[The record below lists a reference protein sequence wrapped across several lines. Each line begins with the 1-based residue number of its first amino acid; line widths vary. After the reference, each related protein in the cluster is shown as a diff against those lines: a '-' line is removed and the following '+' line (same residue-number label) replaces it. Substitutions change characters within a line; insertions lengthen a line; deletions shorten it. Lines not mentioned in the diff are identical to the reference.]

1 MPPPA
6 RSRRQR
12 RLDAL
17 HRLKHD
23 VDVWVATAGDE
34 AYLVPLSFRWDGR
47 TLLLATAS
55 ASPTAR
61 NLMATGKVRLG
72 LGETRDVV
80 LIEGTVEAFPATEIS
95 PEEGDA
101 FAVKTD
107 FDPRTL
113 RDPYHYFRVFPRRI
127 QAWRE
132 VNELAERVLMTGGR
146 WVAAALAD

>member
-1 MPPPA
+1 MPV
-6 RSRRQR
+6 
-12 RLDAL
+12 DAL
-17 HRLKHD
+17 VAQLPAL
-23 VDVWVATAGDE
+23 VGVLLGAVSTIVATGVSDR
-34 AYLVPLSFRWDGR
+34 LRWKRSLSFRWDGR

-80 LIEGTVEAFPATEIS
+80 LIEGMVEAFPATEIS

-132 VNELAERVLMTGGR
+132 VNELADRVLMTGGR
-146 WVAAALAD
+146 WVVAALAD